1 LALQAG
7 RRPLARL
14 PTPAVDIAVAV
25 AAAAFTIAASV
36 MVDRG
41 TSDDSIDLLGYGLLA
56 LGAAVL
62 VVRSALPVTVL
73 AATTVVTAIFLLRD
87 YPDVPA
93 SVPLAVATYTL
104 AARASLRTSLVA
116 TAVAGGAVEITVA
129 VTEGSGNLVSRHVLA
144 VVVAYVLGYAVL
156 VRRGDVSDVEERASR
171 AAQRLL
177 EGEQR
182 LGAEEARHRVNEER
196 MRIARELHDVIAHG
210 LAMINVQAGVAAHQ
224 FDRRPEQAREAL
236 FTIKDASHAALQ
248 EVRAT
253 LGVLRQSG
261 DEDEDGSL
269 RPPPGLDELRELAAW
284 AATAGIDVDLS
295 IGEVPPDLPVGV
307 SMAAYRIAQEAITNV
322 TRHADADHATITV
335 AVTPSTL
342 VIEIDDDGRGAAPPK
357 GSSGSA
363 KGSKD
368 PATCGHGLIGMR
380 ERAAAMGGRLDAGD
394 RPGGGYRV
402 RASLPIGIHR

>member
-1 LALQAG
+1 VLLAVG
-7 RRPLARL
+7 
-14 PTPAVDIAVAV
+14 
-25 AAAAFTIAASV
+25 AAA
-36 MVDRG
+36 
-41 TSDDSIDLLGYGLLA
+41 
-56 LGAAVL
+56 L
-62 VVRSALPVTVL
+62 VARSAVPVAVL
-73 AATTVVTAIFLLRD
+73 AATTVVTAVFLLRD

-104 AARASLRTSLVA
+104 AARASLRRSLVA
-116 TAVAGGAVEITVA
+116 TAVAGGVIEITVA

-144 VVVAYVLGYAVL
+144 VGAAYVLGYAVL
-156 VRRGDVSDVEERASR
+156 VRRGDVADVEERASR

-261 DEDEDGSL
+261 DEDGSL
-269 RPPPGLDELRELAAW
+269 RPPPGLDELHELAAW

-295 IGEVPPDLPVGV
+295 IGEVPPDVPVGV

-322 TRHADADHATITV
+322 TRHAEADHATITV
-335 AVTPSTL
+335 TATPSTL
-342 VIEIDDDGRGAAPPK
+342 VIEIDDDGRGLPE
-357 GSSGSA
+357 GF
-363 KGSKD
+363 D
-368 PATCGHGLIGMR
+368 PALHGGLGLQIVRSLVR
-380 ERAAAMGGRLDAGD
+380 EDLKGDFRLSRKPDASGVQATVSF
-394 RPGGGYRV
+394 PKWI
-402 RASLPIGIHR
+402 AKAE

>member
-1 LALQAG
+1 VTLKAG

-14 PTPAVDIAVAV
+14 PAPAVDIAVAV
-25 AAAAFTIAASV
+25 VAATFTIVTSV
-36 MVDRG
+36 AVDRG
-41 TSDDSIDLLGYGLLA
+41 TSNGSIDLLGYVLLA
-56 LGAAVL
+56 LGTAAL
-62 VVRSALPVTVL
+62 VFRSAVPVAVL
-73 AATTVVTAIFLLRD
+73 AATTAVTAVFLLRH

-104 AARASLRTSLVA
+104 AARASLRRSLVA
-116 TAVAGGAVEITVA
+116 TAVAGGVIEITVA
-129 VTEGSGNLVSRHVLA
+129 ATEGSGNLVSRHVLA
-144 VVVAYVLGYAVL
+144 VAAAYVLGYAVQ
-156 VRRGDVSDVEERASR
+156 VRRGDVADVEERASR

-224 FDRRPEQAREAL
+224 FDRRPEQARDAL

-261 DEDEDGSL
+261 DEDGSL
-269 RPPPGLDELRELAAW
+269 RPPPGLDELHELAAW
-284 AATAGIDVDLS
+284 AATAGIDVDLT
-295 IGEVPPDLPVGV
+295 IGEVPADLPVGV

-322 TRHADADHATITV
+322 TRHADTDHATITV
-335 AVTPSTL
+335 TATPSTL
-342 VIEIDDDGRGAAPPK
+342 VIEIDDEGRGTVARLAN
-357 GSSGSA
+357 GSTTGSA
-363 KGSKD
+363 TG
-368 PATCGHGLIGMR
+368 GHGLIGMR

-402 RASLPIGIHR
+402 RASLPIGIDR

>member
-1 LALQAG
+1 VTLVAG

-14 PTPAVDIAVAV
+14 PTPAVDIAVAGI
-25 AAAAFTIAASV
+25 AAAFTIVTSAMVASGSG
-36 MVDRG
+36 DG
-41 TSDDSIDLLGYGLLA
+41 SIDLLGYGVLA
-56 LGAAVL
+56 LGSAALVL
-62 VVRSALPVTVL
+62 RRAVPVAVL
-73 AATTVVTAIFLLRD
+73 AATAAVTAVFLLRD

-93 SVPLAVATYTL
+93 SAPLAVATYTV
-104 AARASLRTSLVA
+104 AARARLRTSLAA
-116 TAVAGGAVEITVA
+116 TVVAGGVIEITVA
-129 VTEGSGNLVSRHVLA
+129 ITEGSGNLVSRHVLA
-144 VVVAYVLGYAVL
+144 VAAAYVLGYAVL

-182 LGAEEARHRVNEER
+182 LAAEDARHRVNEER
-196 MRIARELHDVIAHG
+196 MRIARELHDVVAHG

-261 DEDEDGSL
+261 DEDGPL
-269 RPPPGLDELRELAAW
+269 RPPPGLDELHELAAW
-284 AATAGIDVDLS
+284 AAAAGIDVDLS
-295 IGEVPPDLPVGV
+295 IGETPTDLPVGV

-322 TRHADADHATITV
+322 TRHADTHHATI
-335 AVTPSTL
+335 AVSATPSTL
-342 VIEIDDDGRGAAPPK
+342 VIEIDDDGRG
-357 GSSGSA
+357 SG
-363 KGSKD
+363 D
-368 PATCGHGLIGMR
+368 TTATGGHGLIGMR
-380 ERAAAMGGRLDAGD
+380 ERAAAMGGHLEAGD

-402 RASLPIGIHR
+402 RASLPIGDDR

>member
-1 LALQAG
+1 VTLRAG

-14 PTPAVDIAVAV
+14 PAPAVDIVV
-25 AAAAFTIAASV
+25 AAVVAAFTILTSV

-41 TSDDSIDLLGYGLLA
+41 TSDGSIDLLGYVLLA
-56 LGAAVL
+56 VGAAAL
-62 VVRSALPVTVL
+62 VVRSAVPVAVL
-73 AATTVVTAIFLLRD
+73 AATTVVTAVFLLRD

-104 AARASLRTSLVA
+104 AARATLRTSLVA
-116 TAVAGGAVEITVA
+116 TAVAGGVIEIIVA
-129 VTEGSGNLVSRHVLA
+129 ITEGSGNLVSRHVLA
-144 VVVAYVLGYAVL
+144 VGAAYVLGYAVL
-156 VRRGDVSDVEERASR
+156 VRRGDVADVEERASR

-261 DEDEDGSL
+261 DEDASL
-269 RPPPGLDELRELAAW
+269 RPPPGLDELHELAAW
-284 AATAGIDVDLS
+284 AATAGIDVDLA

-322 TRHADADHATITV
+322 TRHADTDHATITV
-335 AVTPSTL
+335 AATPSTL
-342 VIEIDDDGRGAAPPK
+342 VIEIDDEGRGCGGRST
-357 GSSGSA
+357 GSNAGSRGGSA
-363 KGSKD
+363 TG
-368 PATCGHGLIGMR
+368 GHGLIGMR

-402 RASLPIGIHR
+402 RASLPIGIDR

>member
-1 LALQAG
+1 VTLVAG

-14 PTPAVDIAVAV
+14 PAPAIDIAVAAFV
-25 AAAAFTIAASV
+25 AAFTLVTSAMVASGGG
-36 MVDRG
+36 DG
-41 TSDDSIDLLGYGLLA
+41 SIDPLGYGLLA
-56 LGAAVL
+56 LGSVAL
-62 VVRSALPVTVL
+62 VARSASPVAVL
-73 AATTVVTAIFLLRD
+73 AATTAVTVVFLLRD

-93 SVPLAVATYTL
+93 SVAMAVATYTV
-104 AARASLRTSLVA
+104 AARSRLRTSLA
-116 TAVAGGAVEITVA
+116 AGAAAGAVIEVTVA

-144 VVVAYVLGYAVL
+144 VAAAYVLGYAVQ
-156 VRRGDVSDVEERASR
+156 VRRGDVADVEERASR

-196 MRIARELHDVIAHG
+196 MRIARELHDVVAHG

-261 DEDEDGSL
+261 DEDGPL
-269 RPPPGLDELRELAAW
+269 RPPPGLDELPELAAW
-284 AATAGIDVDLS
+284 AAAAGIDVELSVGDLPAD
-295 IGEVPPDLPVGV
+295 VPVGV

-322 TRHADADHATITV
+322 TRHADTDHARITV
-335 AVTPSTL
+335 AATPSKL
-342 VIEIDDDGRGAAPPK
+342 VVEIVDDGRGTN
-357 GSSGSA
+357 GSG
-363 KGSKD
+363 
-368 PATCGHGLIGMR
+368 ATGGHGLIGMR
-380 ERAAAMGGRLDAGD
+380 ERAAAMGGRLEAGD
-394 RPGGGYRV
+394 RAGGGYRV
-402 RASLPIGIHR
+402 RATLPIGDDR

>member
-1 LALQAG
+1 VALEAG

-25 AAAAFTIAASV
+25 AVAAFTIVTSV

-41 TSDDSIDLLGYGLLA
+41 TSDSSIDLLGYGLLA
-56 LGAAVL
+56 LAAATL
-62 VVRSALPVTVL
+62 VVRSALPVAVL
-73 AATTVVTAIFLLRD
+73 AATTVVTAVFLLRD

-104 AARASLRTSLVA
+104 AARASLRRSLVA
-116 TAVAGGAVEITVA
+116 AAVAGGVIEITVA
-129 VTEGSGNLVSRHVLA
+129 ITEGSGNLVSRHVLA
-144 VVVAYVLGYAVL
+144 VAAAYVLGYAVL

-261 DEDEDGSL
+261 DEDGSL
-269 RPPPGLDELRELAAW
+269 RPPPGLDELHELAAW

-322 TRHADADHATITV
+322 TRHADTDHATITV
-335 AVTPSTL
+335 AATPSTL
-342 VIEIDDDGRGAAPPK
+342 VIEIDDDGRGTAA
-357 GSSGSA
+357 GSA
-363 KGSKD
+363 RSANGSAGS
-368 PATCGHGLIGMR
+368 ATGGHGLIGMR

-402 RASLPIGIHR
+402 RASLPIGIDR